1 MTAERGTRETV
12 ERNSVGSLMGPAPR
26 QRRGYLLNGTGLVEA
41 EGEEGPGSPEG
52 RAGSPGQP
60 LRGRGRGDLGAS
72 ACGAPP

>member
-12 ERNSVGSLMGPAPR
+12 ERNSVGSLMGPPPR

-41 EGEEGPGSPEG
+41 EGKGGRGSPES
-52 RAGSPGQP
+52 RARSPGQP
-60 LRGRGRGDLGAS
+60 GRGRGDLSPS